1 LRHRIRWRFTSGRSC
16 SRATSVFF
24 GRQADA
30 AKEPAHQRSVGLDA
44 ALSQQ
49 PVAQRLKGDVG
60 FLGVTGFEELSMR
73 LELQTLVAAHLSTGP
88 QACSLETLDPFDRN
102 RFADP
107 KARRSAP
114 AAHAAPQNRINHT
127 VSQILRVRS
136 GHSCWPPSSQQVE
149 SEHACFENPPIQ
161 PNLRAL

>member
-24 GRQADA
+24 GRQAEA

-60 FLGVTGFEELSMR
+60 FHGVTGFEELSMR

-88 QACSLETLDPFDRN
+88 QACSLETLDPFDPN
-102 RFADP
+102 RFADS

-149 SEHACFENPPIQ
+149 SERARFENPPDS
-161 PNLRAL
+161 A